1 MINASMAP
9 PKNEL
14 PEPFLYEITFG
25 DGKLYYGVS
34 SCMTIQR
41 IIDNIKWF
49 STTERNRP
57 IDYAYRDFGITKVIS
72 YATGSLADLR
82 KLKKCLIKDKDTIF
96 PKGYN
101 GLNAMKME
109 HNKKLHIARRTGKP
123 LSKETRLNQSIAQRK
138 RLDRPQK

>member
-1 MINASMAP
+1 MINASIAP

-49 STTERNRP
+49 STTQRNRP

-109 HNKKLHIARRTGKP
+109 HNKKL
-123 LSKETRLNQSIAQRK
+123 SKETRLNQSIAQRK